1 MCLAEARSRVSNEVL
16 DRGSELD
23 RKEREVRRL
32 GGQLAQ
38 PHRDEDDDRVQNLR
52 VLCCGLLCGASYG
65 ALGDSPWNAWMQL
78 SPSVLLPETKQGSH
92 SPLRGSRSLVVLE
105 GCLRL
110 KNNIC
115 IN

>member
-1 MCLAEARSRVSNEVL
+1 LPICLAKARSGVSKEVL
-16 DRGSELD
+16 GRGRELERKDREI
-23 RKEREVRRL
+23 RRV
-32 GGQLAQ
+32 GAFQLAQ

-52 VLCCGLLCGASYG
+52 VLCCGLLCGASNG
-65 ALGDSPWNAWMQL
+65 ALGDSPWMQL

-92 SPLRGSRSLVVLE
+92 SPLRGSRSLVVLK